1 MREGSRGEVEMPE
14 RKGVE
19 KGGGGEKKRGRKREG
34 VSSAECGVNGRSA
47 RLTPY

>member
-1 MREGSRGEVEMPE
+1 MAE

-19 KGGGGEKKRGRKREG
+19 KGGGGEKKKKRGRMGEVG

-47 RLTPY
+47 SLTPY